1 VIARAALLVLACVP
15 GLAARAFAQDAPLRP
30 QVDAH
35 QHFFNETIARRS
47 KIQPVDAARLIQLLD
62 VAGIRQAVVLSL
74 AYSYGNPNRP
84 PVEDEYTHVKAE
96 NDWTS
101 AQVARFPGRLYAFCS
116 VNPLKPYAL
125 DEIARC
131 AADPQLKLGLK
142 LHFGNSDV
150 DLADAGHVARLRE
163 VFAAANRARMAIV
176 VHLRSTVSQQRPYG
190 AFAARALLE
199 RVLPAAPDVPV
210 QIAHLAGAGGYDD
223 PLADEALGVF
233 IEAIAKKDPRMARVW
248 FDVSGIAGLGDWKA
262 KAETIAARI
271 RALGVERILYGSDG
285 TADSHTPKDAWE
297 TFATLP
303 LTPAELRTIA
313 GNVPPY
319 LR

>member
-1 VIARAALLVLACVP
+1 VIARAALLALAGVLGCGPQAI
-15 GLAARAFAQDAPLRP
+15 AQDAVPRP

-35 QHFFNETIARRS
+35 QHLFNETIARRS
-47 KIQPVDAARLIQLLD
+47 KIEPVDAGRLIQFLD
-62 VAGIRQAVVLSL
+62 AAGIRQAVVLSL
-74 AYSYGNPNRP
+74 AYSYANPNRP
-84 PVEDEYTHVKAE
+84 PVEDESARVKAE

-101 AQVARFPGRLYAFCS
+101 TQVARFPGRLFAFCS

-125 DEIARC
+125 GEIARC
-131 AADPQLKLGLK
+131 AADPRLKLGLK

-150 DLADAGHVARLRE
+150 NLADAVHVARLRE
-163 VFAAANRARMAIV
+163 VFAAANRAGMAIV
-176 VHLRSTVSQQRPYG
+176 LHMRSTVSRDRPYG
-190 AFAARALLE
+190 AFAARALLDQ
-199 RVLPAAPDVPV
+199 VLPSAPDVPV

-233 IEAIAKKDPRMARVW
+233 VEAIAKKDPRMARVW
-248 FDVSGIAGLGDWKA
+248 FDVSGVAGLGDWKA
-262 KAETIAARI
+262 KADTIVARI

-285 TADSHTPKDAWE
+285 TAEKLAPREAWE